1 MLENIKKF
9 ATLKMMPNETF
20 LRVFQPLW
28 WTWVK
33 IASGGKLD
41 FERRSFRMFSRVSL
55 YFFPSISKTK
65 LKIWNEASEM
75 QWNAKYFI
83 LIVAPEKFRMND
95 EQKENFLLQS
105 TSITSFGQEFKKKCK
120 NVTKRKKFVKVC
132 LHSIWRF
139 FWQNVKKILILR
151 GLRFSLKL
159 VGNPVD
165 SLLGKN
171 SNFFSCFTKRTN
183 EPSQE
188 KSLFTGPVFL
198 AWYVYGTTKPFCF
211 IEGKRRPFG

>member
-1 MLENIKKF
+1 MLENIQKI
-9 ATLKMMPNETF
+9 AVLKMLSNETF
-20 LRVFQPLW
+20 KSVFQPLW

-33 IASGGKLD
+33 IASSGKLD

-83 LIVAPEKFRMND
+83 LIVAPEKFHMND
-95 EQKENFLLQS
+95 EQKENFLLKS

-139 FWQNVKKILILR
+139 FWQNVEKILILR

-159 VGNPVD
+159 VGT
-165 SLLGKN
+165 SCREKIQTFLMFYQKN
-171 SNFFSCFTKRTN
+171 QWTKPRKVSIHWT
-183 EPSQE
+183 
-188 KSLFTGPVFL
+188 SLFGMVCI
-198 AWYVYGTTKPFCF
+198 WYN
-211 IEGKRRPFG
+211 